1 MDLPKE
7 LKGRLYS
14 ERGAVVHSEVNSVIK
29 TDHGKYL
36 LVVKKTESL
45 VVCCSIN
52 SERFRFKPEES
63 QPKILKRENEFLH
76 HDSFVDCAQ
85 VFAIDLKV
93 FQANMDK
100 DVFVPMGHLNE
111 VSMAFVMHA
120 GQTCPMLNKVEQG
133 YFK

>member
-7 LKGRLYS
+7 LMGRLYS
-14 ERGAVVHSEVNSVIK
+14 ERGAVVHSEVNSVIR

-63 QPKILKRENEFLH
+63 QPRILKRENDFLH
-76 HDSFVDCAQ
+76 HDSYVDCAQ
-85 VFAIDLKV
+85 VFAIDENV
-93 FQANMDK
+93 FLENMDK
-100 DVFVPMGHLNE
+100 GVFVPIGFLSE
-111 VSMAFVMHA
+111 ISMAFVLRA
-120 GQTCPMLNKVEQG
+120 GQVCPMLNKVEQD

>member
-7 LKGRLYS
+7 LTGRLYS

-36 LVVKKTESL
+36 LVIKRTESL

-63 QPKILKRENEFLH
+63 QPRILKRENDFLH
-76 HDSFVDCAQ
+76 HDSYVDCAQ
-85 VFAIDLKV
+85 IFAIDESV
-93 FQANMDK
+93 FRGNMDK
-100 DVFVPMGHLNE
+100 GVFVPIGFLSE
-111 VSMAFVMHA
+111 ISMAFVLRA
-120 GQTCPMLNKVEQG
+120 GQTCPMLSKVEQD

>member
-1 MDLPKE
+1 MPKE
-7 LKGRLYS
+7 LTGRLYS

-52 SERFRFKPEES
+52 SELFRFKSSES
-63 QPKILKRENEFLH
+63 QPKILKCENDFLH
-76 HDSFVDCAQ
+76 HDSYVDCAQ
-85 VFAIDLKV
+85 VFAIEVNV
-93 FQANMDK
+93 FLENVNK
-100 DVFVPMGHLNE
+100 GVFVPVGFLNE
-111 VSMAFVMHA
+111 ISMAFVLRA
-120 GQTCPMLNKVEQG
+120 GQTCPMLKKVEQD